1 MLFVLTFV
9 GTLGTISYRPHD
21 NAADLWTMIFI
32 AIALVL
38 WAFALRPFTDI
49 KERISEGL
57 RIDHLAVP
65 LALVLYSLQF
75 FGVLKLQGTLSTA
88 PYNLLILF
96 SAIMLM
102 LRGFQTLHLRTAIMG
117 SLLLT
122 ALAVA
127 RYVDLFHSLL
137 ARAAVFLVIG
147 GMMLGIGVF
156 FARARRARKEA
167 AP

>member
-1 MLFVLTFV
+1 MPITNE
-9 GTLGTISYRPHD
+9 P
-21 NAADLWTMIFI
+21 A
-32 AIALVL
+32 
-38 WAFALRPFTDI
+38 RPFTDF
-49 KERISEGL
+49 KERINEGL

-65 LALVLYSLQF
+65 LALILYGLQF
-75 FGVLKLQGTLSTA
+75 FGVLKLQGALSTA

-96 SAIMLM
+96 SAVMLM
-102 LRGFQTLHLRTAIMG
+102 LRGFQTLNLRSAIMG

-137 ARAAVFLVIG
+137 ARAAVFLVVG

-156 FARARRARKEA
+156 FARARKARKEA